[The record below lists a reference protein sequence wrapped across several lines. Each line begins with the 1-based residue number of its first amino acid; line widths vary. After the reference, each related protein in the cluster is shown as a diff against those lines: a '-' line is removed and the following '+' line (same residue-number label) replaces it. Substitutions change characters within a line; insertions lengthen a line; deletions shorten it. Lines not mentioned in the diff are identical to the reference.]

1 MELSL
6 FSFQPTKSP
15 LTKINPG
22 LKLLLLL
29 VAVISL
35 FYIDLIPTAILFCL
49 LVVVSL
55 PLGFSL
61 TSQCQDFK
69 HRFIYILI
77 YYMASIIINLSQV
90 KILAPVLFIPS
101 PTIALSMLR
110 LLVSLQLAR
119 FFYKTTTTTQLKF
132 SLEKIELQLRELLQ
146 RLPVFGKKIQS
157 QASFTFSL
165 TMIISF
171 IPRLMSLWNQ
181 LELSW
186 KARGGAAGL
195 KMMYLL
201 FPQLLVLAFT
211 EAENTWQAILSR
223 EKEIS

>member
-6 FSFQPTKSP
+6 FSFHPTKSP

-29 VAVISL
+29 IAVISL

-61 TSQCQDFK
+61 TSQFQDFK
-69 HRFIYILI
+69 PIFIYILI

-146 RLPVFGKKIQS
+146 RLPICGKKIQS

>member
-1 MELSL
+1 MELNL

-29 VAVISL
+29 VTVISL
-35 FYIDLIPTAILFCL
+35 FYIDLIPTTILFFL
-49 LVVVSL
+49 LIFASI

-61 TSQCQDFK
+61 KSQCQDFK
-69 HRFIYILI
+69 PIFFYILI
-77 YYMASIIINLSQV
+77 YYLANIIINLSQV
-90 KILAPVLFIPS
+90 KNFELALLIPS
-101 PTIALSMLR
+101 ATIALSTLR

-132 SLEKIELQLRELLQ
+132 SLETMELQLRSLLQ
-146 RLPVFGKKIQS
+146 RLPIFGKKIQC

-186 KARGGAAGL
+186 KARGGAASL
-195 KMMYLL
+195 KMVYLL

-223 EKEIS
+223 EEEIH